1 MQDPIN
7 TNPIPEGMPSNGT
20 PPIRRSREIKRTITK
35 STGHQRRIPPVSTD
49 MQRQGFIPSTPLV
62 RRPEGTQDRGP
73 VKVDY
78 PPRTPS
84 SSVTPNAQTS
94 EPRTEQKPGFFSRM
108 RNNFTRSNT
117 PQTQTPDRTMPAM
130 TPAAQPVPQQREYDV
145 NTTPMRIMPVG
156 GLDEVGGNSMLV
168 EYGNDIA
175 IIDYGFLFPG
185 TELPGVDFI
194 IPDLTYV
201 EKNLH
206 KLRGFII
213 THAHLDHIGAL
224 PHILAK
230 LNFPPIYAT
239 KFTMGMIKK
248 GLDEAKILKI
258 MQPKL
263 HIVDR
268 DIPIQMGKITFE
280 YFKVSHSIPDC
291 SGVYIQTPAG
301 TAVHTGDFKFDFN
314 PADGGHADLEKMARI
329 GERGV
334 DLLMADSTNATHEGF
349 SISEME
355 VVKSLEKLI
364 VEAEGKR
371 IIIATFSSLLGRL
384 QQLINIAEKYDR
396 TIFVNG
402 RSMINNLVLAREME
416 VVKFKKER
424 VRRVTA
430 NIKDTPPEK
439 TIILTTGSQGEEMA
453 GLTRMALG
461 SHQHIQISREDVVI
475 VAAKPIPATGNDRK
489 LVNVINFITRREAK
503 VICTFNNTALLHTS
517 GHAFRGELRMMMKLM
532 KPKNIMPIHGE
543 LFMRVAH
550 RQLGIN
556 LGIPEKNAHLIDNGE
571 IMEILNGQVTKSTD
585 KIKLLDQIS
594 DNGMIGAIN
603 DPIIMERLTLM
614 EEGVVTVLFKVRR
627 SDRTLLATPKIISRG
642 FVLRAGLQRIYDE
655 LEKSAK
661 NSYEKLLKR
670 SMQQDKRKDI
680 IHLLKAEL
688 SRFLVQK
695 FDKKPL
701 IIPVIIEI

>member
-1 MQDPIN
+1 MQEPIN
-7 TNPIPEGMPSNGT
+7 TNSPSEGVSNNGN

-35 STGHQRRIPPVSTD
+35 STGHQRRVPPVSSN
-49 MQRQGFIPSTPLV
+49 MNAGQGFIPSAPLV
-62 RRPEGTQDRGP
+62 RKEGMERGP

-78 PPRTPS
+78 PPQNRE
-84 SSVTPNAQTS
+84 AQ
-94 EPRTEQKPGFFSRM
+94 PQRTEQKQGFFSRM
-108 RNNFTRSNT
+108 RNNFSRSPR
-117 PQTQTPDRTMPAM
+117 PQIIPQKPMSPL
-130 TPAAQPVPQQREYDV
+130 PQQVPQKEYNV
-145 NTTPMRIMPVG
+145 ETTPMRIMPVG
-156 GLDEVGGNSMLV
+156 GLDEVGGNSMLI

-185 TELPGVDFI
+185 AELPGVNFI
-194 IPDLTYV
+194 IPDLSYV
-201 EKNLH
+201 EKRLQN
-206 KLRGFII
+206 LRGFII

-230 LNFPPIYAT
+230 LNFPPVYAT

-248 GLDEAKILKI
+248 GLEEAKILKI
-258 MQPKL
+258 MQNKL

-280 YFKVSHSIPDC
+280 YFRVSHSIPDC
-291 SGVYIQTPAG
+291 SGVYIRTPAG

-349 SISEME
+349 STSEME

-364 VEAEGKR
+364 EQAAGRR

-384 QQLINIAEKYDR
+384 QQLINIAEKHDR

-430 NIKDTPPEK
+430 NIHDTPPEK

-475 VAAKPIPATGNDRK
+475 IAAKPIPATGNDRK
-489 LVNVINFITRREAK
+489 LVNVINYLTRREAK

-550 RQLGIN
+550 RQLGLS
-556 LGIPEKNAHLIDNGE
+556 LGIPEQNAFLIDNGE
-571 IMEILNGQVTKSTD
+571 VMEILNGKVWKSTD
-585 KIKLLDQIS
+585 KLKLLDQIS

-603 DPIIMERLTLM
+603 DPIVTERLTLM

-642 FVLRAGLQRIYDE
+642 FVLRSGLQRVYDE
-655 LEKSAK
+655 LEKSAR

-670 SMQQDKRKDI
+670 SQQQDKRKDI

>member
-1 MQDPIN
+1 MQEPMN
-7 TNPIPEGMPSNGT
+7 THPSTEGTPQSGT
-20 PPIRRSREIKRTITK
+20 PPVRRSREIKRTITK
-35 STGHQRRIPPVSTD
+35 STGHQRRIPPVSTNTHG
-49 MQRQGFIPSTPLV
+49 RFVPSAPLV
-62 RRPEGTQDRGP
+62 RKDTFSERTP
-73 VKVDY
+73 VKVEY
-78 PPRTPS
+78 PSRTPHS
-84 SSVTPNAQTS
+84 EQTQQK
-94 EPRTEQKPGFFSRM
+94 TEGKPGFFSRM
-108 RNNFTRSNT
+108 RNSFSRQDVRPVQQKPTHMTR
-117 PQTQTPDRTMPAM
+117 
-130 TPAAQPVPQQREYDV
+130 PVGEQKEYDLA
-145 NTTPMRIMPVG
+145 TTPMRIMPVG

-185 TELPGVDFI
+185 IELPGVDFI
-194 IPDLTYV
+194 IPDLSYV
-201 EKNLH
+201 EKRLH

-230 LNFPPIYAT
+230 LNFPPVYAT

-248 GLDEAKILKI
+248 GLEEAKILKI

-263 HIVDR
+263 HVVDR
-268 DIPIQMGKITFE
+268 EIPVQMGKITFE

-291 SGVYIQTPAG
+291 SGVYIRTPAG

-349 SISEME
+349 STSEME

-364 VEAEGKR
+364 EQAEGRR

-384 QQLINIAEKYDR
+384 QQLINIAEKHDR

-430 NIKDTPPEK
+430 NIHDVPPEK

-461 SHQHIQISREDVVI
+461 SHQHIHISREDVVI
-475 VAAKPIPATGNDRK
+475 IAAKPIPATGNDRK
-489 LVNVINFITRREAK
+489 LVNVINYLTRREAK

-550 RQLGIN
+550 RQLGIS
-556 LGIPEKNAHLIDNGE
+556 LGIPEQNAHLIDNGE
-571 IMEILNGQVTKSTD
+571 VMEILNGKVWKSTD
-585 KIKLLDQIS
+585 KLKLLDQIS

-603 DPIIMERLTLM
+603 DPIVTERLTLM
-614 EEGVVTVLFKVRR
+614 EEGVVTILFKVRR
-627 SDRTLLATPKIISRG
+627 SDRSLLAAPKIISRG
-642 FVLRAGLQRIYDE
+642 FVLRSGLQRVYDE
-655 LEKSAK
+655 IEKGARV
-661 NSYEKLLKR
+661 SYEKLLKR
-670 SMQQDKRKDI
+670 SQQQQQDKRKDM
-680 IHLLKAEL
+680 IHILKAEL
-688 SRFLVQK
+688 SRFIVQK

-701 IIPVIIEI
+701 VIPVIIEI